1 MIDISA
7 MKNSELEEIV
17 NENVDKA
24 FGLLEVLY
32 GSMCQTGYPL
42 DNKELKPAVWAIRE
56 LMAEV
61 KCSNE
66 ELLNRTLNKEGAKQ
80 NA

>member
-7 MKNSELEEIV
+7 MKNSELEELV
-17 NENVDKA
+17 SENVDKA

-32 GSMCQTGYPL
+32 GSLCQTGYPL
-42 DNKELKPAVWAIRE
+42 DNKELRPAVWAIRE

-61 KCSNE
+61 KFSNE
-66 ELLNRTLNKEGAKQ
+66 ELIERAIPNRSANNE
-80 NA
+80 